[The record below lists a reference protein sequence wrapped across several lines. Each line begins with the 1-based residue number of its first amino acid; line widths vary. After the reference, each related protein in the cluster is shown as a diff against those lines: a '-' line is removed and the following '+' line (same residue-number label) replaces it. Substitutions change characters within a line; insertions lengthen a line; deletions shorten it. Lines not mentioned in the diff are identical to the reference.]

1 MAKTI
6 SDEVMKFSII
16 VNGNEAQKELF
27 ELEKSTRKLNEENK
41 ALVLQ
46 RKVLEKQ
53 GQKDTQ
59 AYKDLNASIKA
70 NTAEITSNK
79 DKMKV
84 LQEQIGL
91 TGLTM
96 AQLQSKST
104 MLRNVLRNLIPG
116 SADYQR
122 YEAELQQVS
131 NRMSQL
137 RGNARETGLSL
148 GSLADGFNRY
158 QGIALSVIAALTGV
172 VLSVQKIIDI
182 NGKLSDAQSD
192 VMKTTGMTK
201 VEVDELTKSFGL
213 LHTRTSR
220 IDLLGIAEIGGKLGI
235 LKSEIPAFVTVMN
248 KAGVALSDSF
258 TGGAEE
264 AADKLGK
271 IKGLYGELR
280 EAGVEITFEAVG
292 SALNDLGAAGT
303 ASEANVAD
311 FVTRVGSMPEV
322 FKPSIAQALG
332 LGAAFE
338 ESGLNAEKAG
348 GNYSKV
354 ITLAAKNV
362 EGFAKQMGKPR
373 QEIENLINSNPT
385 EFFLQFANSLK
396 GLSGTQLAE
405 VLDKLKLN
413 DNEVKQVLGAASQNT
428 DLFRQKIDLANK
440 SMNLGTSLTNE
451 YNIKNTNL
459 AAILERLSKTVS
471 GWFSSETFV
480 AWLTNAVT
488 SLAEFIGA
496 IEDVDGKT
504 TAWKN
509 TLVFTAKVI
518 AVVVAAM
525 VSNVA
530 WLQLCALW
538 KNRNTEAN
546 ILYIIASKA
555 KAFADGVA
563 MVASQAYAAVTMLL
577 TGNIVGATQA
587 FRVMTA
593 TMMTTPW
600 GFIFG
605 AIAAVGTA
613 YVLFSDNTK
622 KAATAQDM
630 LNDNMR
636 EADGVVQKQ
645 SASFMSLISI
655 IQDKTASHEAQTA
668 ALKQAKKIGGEYV
681 QGLTLENAA
690 TFAGKKLI
698 DDYIKSLEKKA
709 MLQVLEKRQS
719 AIMEEMS
726 KKKSMS
732 LEEEVSWYDKA
743 WASIKNLG
751 NPSLAAGDVMIA
763 ASKRRTTAL
772 GELQKSLNL
781 TNAEMKRF
789 LEQNPDAIAQVG
801 GEDTGAGLGAGGGS
815 QNTGGTTSK
824 SNKKSQAE
832 INKEKLDGL
841 QQYNETVLR
850 FTRQLEDDKAAAIT
864 DGYEKELTIENLRYK
879 REIEDLERQK
889 TNANQLAQLDIDMA
903 KAKADGDTQYYNFL
917 FQSKKIATER
927 NIDLTEQINNIEQG
941 KLKIHNI
948 KLATIQEKAA
958 TELLKKNKESFDQA
972 KLLRETKY
980 NEELAALGNNKRA
993 KARLKKQF
1001 DANEIIEEEKFLNDL
1016 IDKFNQIVGKGKFEG
1031 IDLSLLTPEQ
1041 VEQFTQEAAKVGL
1054 TLAQLIAKKNE
1065 LAGKD
1070 TGTDFGLLQGA
1081 GTDIFGFSPE
1091 QWTNVFENFDTLE
1104 GKIDAVQTVF
1114 GGLQNAWSLYSSF
1127 VDANS
1132 RKELA
1137 ALDKKQS
1144 TERIKLKRQLDL
1156 KQISQEQYDKKVA
1169 KLDDIKEKS
1178 QAEADYKRAKN
1189 ERIAALLSIAT
1200 STGVGIM
1207 KAVAASP
1214 LTGGMPWTAII
1225 GGLGLLQAALVLK
1238 TPLPAKGYE
1247 DGLYPE
1253 YVKREQDGKM
1263 FKSKP
1268 AGKTRSGLVSNTSH
1282 FLVAESGPEM
1292 VIDNKAWTRMN
1303 PAVKDALIRDLQGIK
1318 GWENGYYNES
1328 LKRYEVPSGSSSTP
1342 TPSSNSDSDLLR
1354 MVLMVLQESNE
1365 VMKDLRDNGVEG
1377 KFYKG
1382 DLKSAKNIKDSINDY
1397 EKLRSNSKF

>member
-27 ELEKSTRKLNEENK
+27 DLEKSTRKLNEENK
-41 ALVLQ
+41 ALGIQKKL
-46 RKVLEKQ
+46 LEKQ

-59 AYKDLNASIKA
+59 AYKSLTASMKL

-84 LQEQIGL
+84 LQDQIGL

-104 MLRNVLRNLIPG
+104 MLRNTLRNLIPG

-122 YEAELQQVS
+122 YEADLQQVS

-148 GSLADGFNRY
+148 GAMADGFNRY
-158 QGIALSVIAALTGV
+158 QGIILSGIAALTGI
-172 VLSVQKIIDI
+172 VLSIQKIIDI
-182 NGKLSDAQSD
+182 NGKLSDAQAD

-271 IKGLYGELR
+271 IKGLYVELR
-280 EAGVEITFEAVG
+280 ESGVEITFEAVG

-362 EGFAKQMGKPR
+362 EGFARQMGKPR
-373 QEIENLINSNPT
+373 QQIEDLINSNPT
-385 EFFLQFANSLK
+385 EFFLQFADSLK
-396 GLSGTQLAE
+396 GLSGTQLAD

-480 AWLTNAVT
+480 KWLTSSVT

-509 TLVFTAKVI
+509 TLIFTAKVI

-538 KNRNTEAN
+538 TNRNTEAN
-546 ILYIIASKA
+546 ILYTIASKA

-600 GFIFG
+600 GFILG

-636 EADGVVQKQ
+636 EADGIVQKQ

-668 ALKQAKKIGGEYV
+668 ALVQAKKIGGEYV

-719 AIMEEMS
+719 AIMDEMS
-726 KKKSMS
+726 KKKNMS
-732 LEEEVSWYDKA
+732 LEEEISWYDKA
-743 WASIKNLG
+743 WASVKNFG
-751 NPSLAAGDVMIA
+751 NASRAGTDILIT
-763 ASKRRTTAL
+763 ASKRRTDAL
-772 GELQKSLNL
+772 SELQSSLNL

-789 LEQNPDAIAQVG
+789 LEQNPDAIAQFG
-801 GEDTGAGLGAGGGS
+801 GEDTGGGLASGSGGQS
-815 QNTGGTTSK
+815 TGGTSTK

-841 QQYNETVLR
+841 LQYNEAVLK
-850 FTRQLEDDKAAAIT
+850 FTRQLEDDKAAAMT

-889 TNANQLAQLDIDMA
+889 TNANELAQLDIDIA
-903 KAKADGDTQYYNFL
+903 KAKADGDNQYYNFL
-917 FQSKKIATER
+917 FQKKKVATQR
-927 NIDLTEQINNIEQG
+927 NIDLTEQINSIEQG
-941 KLKIHNI
+941 KFELHNLKLS
-948 KLATIQEKAA
+948 KIQEDASKDLLDQEHKAYEQGKLNRETAFNNELAGLNLIEAEKARRKEAFALKELEYDKEYLSKKIDDLNRILSGEVINGIDFSLLTPEAQNKIKDQLDFVQNAISKLQSAKPNPEGKELDLGIGAGNKDILGFSQDQWDGFFKNIDSGTIGMQTMTMAVMAA
-958 TELLKKNKESFDQA
+958 TEVFANLDRFQTASENA
-972 KLLRETKY
+972 KLSRD
-980 NEELAALGNNKRA
+980 NKTA
-993 KARLKKQF
+993 NTEKARLKKRL
-1001 DANEIIEEEKFLNDL
+1001 DSGIISQTQYTK
-1016 IDKFNQIVGKGKFEG
+1016 
-1031 IDLSLLTPEQ
+1031 Q
-1041 VEQFTQEAAKVGL
+1041 VE
-1054 TLAQLIAKKNE
+1054 
-1065 LAGKD
+1065 
-1070 TGTDFGLLQGA
+1070 
-1081 GTDIFGFSPE
+1081 
-1091 QWTNVFENFDTLE
+1091 
-1104 GKIDAVQTVF
+1104 KIDADLDAKK
-1114 GGLQNAWSLYSSF
+1114 LQI
-1127 VDANS
+1127 
-1132 RKELA
+1132 EI
-1137 ALDKKQS
+1137 KQA
-1144 TERIKLKRQLDL
+1144 KRQ
-1156 KQISQEQYDKKVA
+1156 KM
-1169 KLDDIKEKS
+1169 
-1178 QAEADYKRAKN
+1178 
-1189 ERIAALLSIAT
+1189 LSIANIIM
-1200 STGVGIM
+1200 ST
-1207 KAVAASP
+1207 AQ
-1214 LTGGMPWTAII
+1214 AII
-1225 GGLGLLQAALVLK
+1225 GIWAQFPKFDFGATAAIMSGVVGALGAIQLATVIK
-1238 TPLPAKGYE
+1238 TPLPGYE

-1282 FLVAESGPEM
+1282 FLVAENGPEM

-1328 LKRYEVPSGSSSTP
+1328 LKRYEVPSGSGSTP
-1342 TPSSNSDSDLLR
+1342 TPASNSDSDLLR
-1354 MVLMVLQESNE
+1354 MVLMVMQENTE

-1382 DLKSAKNIKDSINDY
+1382 DLKSAKNIKDSIADY